1 MKRIFLLLTLFGV
14 LACAEKQQEQTIS
27 VLVEKND
34 FEVLLR
40 AKGELH
46 AKDNKLVSAP
56 ISSMHALRLDWL
68 KPENSVVKKGDLLA
82 SFDASRYELNRQ
94 KAMWSL
100 QQHSLAKNNT
110 KTKLDIDQL
119 AVISE
124 SNVVAAEM
132 ALSERFSVDDLLVYS
147 KNEIA
152 DQMLDKE
159 YLGSKRSYLDWRKD
173 MSSAQGTA
181 QLAVHEVKEQ
191 SEQRT
196 IERNEKVLKQLNIYA
211 PQDGIFVHYKNWRGE
226 KVQVGQQ
233 LLSGSRL
240 GSIPNLEALQAK
252 LYVLESEALGVEVGQ
267 GVKLTLDAFP
277 EKTIVGELLSISSV
291 ASPRSR
297 QSPINYFEVI
307 VQLEET
313 DPKFMRPGQ
322 RLEGRISIVN
332 KPDTFTVPRQSLFSK
347 DGLFWVYVKSGDAY
361 ERRLVSLGVR
371 SLSRVEIISGINAGD
386 AVALSLP
393 ENIVGS

>member
-1 MKRIFLLLTLFGV
+1 MKRLLFLLPILCLQ
-14 LACAEKQQEQTIS
+14 ACTEAVQEQTIS
-27 VLVEKND
+27 VVVERSD
-34 FEVLLR
+34 FDVLLR

-46 AKDNKLVSAP
+46 AKDNKLVAAP
-56 ISSMHALRLDWL
+56 ISSMYALRLDWL
-68 KPENSVVKKGDLLA
+68 RPENSFVKKGDLLA
-82 SFDASRYELNRQ
+82 RFDASRYKLIRQ

-110 KTKLDIDQL
+110 KSKLDLDQL
-119 AVISE
+119 SVLSE

-159 YLGSKRSYLDWRKD
+159 YLGSKQEYLDWRKD
-173 MSSAQGTA
+173 TSSAQGSA

-191 SEQRT
+191 TEQRT
-196 IERNEKVLKQLNIYA
+196 IERNDKVLKQLNVYA
-211 PQDGIFVHYKNWRGE
+211 PQDGIFVYHKNWRGE

-240 GSIPNLEALQAK
+240 GSIPNLDALQAK
-252 LYVLESEALGVEVGQ
+252 LYVLESEALGIEAGQ
-267 GVKLTLDAFP
+267 RVTLTLDAFP
-277 EKTIVGELLSISSV
+277 GKNIEGELLSISSV

-297 QSPINYFEVI
+297 QSPVNYFEVI
-307 VQLEET
+307 VELAET
-313 DPKFMRPGQ
+313 DSEYMRPGQ
-322 RLEGRISIVN
+322 RLEGKIAIVS
-332 KPDTFTVPRQSLFSK
+332 KPDTLTVPRQSLFSK
-347 DGLFWVYVKSGDAY
+347 EGLFWVYVKVGDGY
-361 ERRLVSLGVR
+361 ERRVVSLGVR
-371 SLSRVEIISGINAGD
+371 SLSRVEISSGLEPGE

>member
-1 MKRIFLLLTLFGV
+1 MKKLLLLSLLLSV
-14 LACAEKQQEQTIS
+14 QACTEQRQEQTIS
-27 VLVEKND
+27 VVVEKKD

-46 AKDNKLVSAP
+46 AKDNKRVSAP
-56 ISSMHALRLDWL
+56 VSSMHALRLEWL
-68 KPENSVVKKGDLLA
+68 KPENSFVKEGELLA
-82 SFDASRYELNRQ
+82 RFDASRYQLIRQ
-94 KAMWSL
+94 RAMWSL

-110 KTKLDIDQL
+110 KTKLNIEQL
-119 AVISE
+119 SVLSE

-132 ALSERFSVDDLLVYS
+132 EMSERFSVDDLLVYS

-159 YLGSKRSYLDWRKD
+159 YLGSKQEYLDWRKD
-173 MSSAQGTA
+173 TSSAQGSA

-196 IERNEKVLKQLNIYA
+196 IERNDKVLKQLNIYA
-211 PQDGIFVHYKNWRGE
+211 PQDGVFVHHKNWRGE

-233 LLSGSRL
+233 LLSGSKL

-252 LYVLESEALGVEVGQ
+252 LYVLESEALGIEPGQ
-267 GVKLTLDAFP
+267 SVKLNLDAFP
-277 EKTIVGELLSISSV
+277 DKGIRGELLSISSV
-291 ASPRSR
+291 ASPRSQR
-297 QSPINYFEVI
+297 SPINYFEVI

-313 DPKFMRPGQ
+313 DPDFMRPGQ
-322 RLEGRISIVN
+322 RLEGQIAIVS
-332 KPDTFTVPRQSLFSK
+332 KPDTLTVPRQSLFSK
-347 DGLFWVYVKSGDAY
+347 DGLFWVYVKMGDAY
-361 ERRLVSLGVR
+361 ERRVVNLGVR
-371 SLSRVEIISGINAGD
+371 SLSRVEIRAGLE
-386 AVALSLP
+386 AGESVALSLP